1 MGQKVKDLEKEL
13 ALVIQKNQFAKE
25 EITSLQKQLVERS
38 QSHDTILKAIE
49 SKSTEYASAKDLAEE
64 KIRLLE

>member
-25 EITSLQKQLVERS
+25 EITSL
-38 QSHDTILKAIE
+38 
-49 SKSTEYASAKDLAEE
+49 
-64 KIRLLE
+64 